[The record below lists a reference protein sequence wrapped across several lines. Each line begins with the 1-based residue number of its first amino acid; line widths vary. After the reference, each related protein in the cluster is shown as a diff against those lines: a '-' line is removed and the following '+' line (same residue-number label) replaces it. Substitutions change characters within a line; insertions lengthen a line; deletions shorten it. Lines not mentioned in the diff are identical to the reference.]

1 MRSRLVVFQV
11 ELATK
16 ALFEQKD
23 FLGADGVT
31 LKRAVFIEY
40 FEKWASVTELQP
52 VSPSHLVQS
61 TCNRHLCLQSI
72 LERLI
77 QDKGQLS
84 FLPRESNSLATPM
97 P

>member
-1 MRSRLVVFQV
+1 M

-23 FLGADGVT
+23 LLEADGVT
-31 LKRAVFIEY
+31 LKRPVFVEY

-52 VSPSHLVQS
+52 VRPSHLVQS
-61 TCNRHLCLQSI
+61 TCNRRLCLQSI

-84 FLPRESNSLATPM
+84 FLPRESDSLASPM